1 MAYEARA
8 IQKMTRSS
16 IAHLRDV
23 VEGFNTVDFSHQ
35 LNAVPSLLSYRG
47 IQAHMDIQQNVL
59 KVLNPSTLTALY
71 WVLLEAITN
80 VLKHSGAKNCW
91 VSLKQHSSG
100 DYMLIIADDG
110 IGLKE
115 NSMRNTGAGLA
126 DMNTRIQHIG
136 GETTLGAAPEGGTQV
151 KARIPASNIITGG
164 A

>member
-1 MAYEARA
+1 
-8 IQKMTRSS
+8 
-16 IAHLRDV
+16 
-23 VEGFNTVDFSHQ
+23 
-35 LNAVPSLLSYRG
+35 
-47 IQAHMDIQQNVL
+47 MDIQQNVL

-110 IGLKE
+110 IGQKE
-115 NSMRNTGAGLA
+115 SS
-126 DMNTRIQHIG
+126 MNTRIQHIG

-151 KARIPASNIITGG
+151 RARIPASNIITGG